1 MSTFATL
8 SKEWMQEK
16 YGAEA
21 FGLDEGHNDGEPK
34 RRQFSLME
42 QL

>member
-16 YGAEA
+16 YAPEA
-21 FGLDEGHNDGEPK
+21 FGLDESHKAGKRK
-34 RRQFSLME
+34 RRQFSLMKK
-42 QL
+42 L